1 MTTLD
6 LTATIARAA
15 GLDLKVLEGQSLL
28 PRLVGDAATV
38 ARPTSVRAL
47 AKLPE
52 GSHGELHSFWSPNP
66 SPTPTPTPNPNPN
79 PNPNPDPSP
88 DPNQAG
94 CSTSGRARVETPP
107 CALATGSCGAAGNTI
122 PHPYPTPTP
131 TPTLTLTLPLPLTLT
146 LTRSHHLELVYLFN
160 ITADPLEL
168 QNLVEKPTRAFTV
181 LTLMNALDD
190 WEADLPFAINCLQAA
205 DHGLKYVRTAAQPCS
220 APNVDPRFVVEHE
233 ATCFPGEMEGS
244 DAIPERLDKLPRS
257 LWKIA
262 AAELRGQR
270 GV

>member
-1 MTTLD
+1 MRT
-6 LTATIARAA
+6 
-15 GLDLKVLEGQSLL
+15 
-28 PRLVGDAATV
+28 GDW
-38 ARPTSVRAL
+38 
-47 AKLPE
+47 KLRR
-52 GSHGELHSFWSPNP
+52 
-66 SPTPTPTPNPNPN
+66 
-79 PNPNPDPSP
+79 
-88 DPNQAG
+88 
-94 CSTSGRARVETPP
+94 CK
-107 CALATGSCGAAGNTI
+107 
-122 PHPYPTPTP
+122 
-131 TPTLTLTLPLPLTLT
+131 
-146 LTRSHHLELVYLFN
+146 SHHLELVYLFN

>member
-1 MTTLD
+1 MIREPVTTLD

-88 DPNQAG
+88 NPNPNPNQVAQECG
-94 CSTSGRARVETPP
+94 VESMPTFQFYKSGLKVHEF
-107 CALATGSCGAAGNTI
+107 SGA
-122 PHPYPTPTP
+122 
-131 TPTLTLTLPLPLTLT
+131 LTLP
-146 LTRSHHLELVYLFN
+146 
-160 ITADPLEL
+160 
-168 QNLVEKPTRAFTV
+168 
-181 LTLMNALDD
+181 
-190 WEADLPFAINCLQAA
+190 
-205 DHGLKYVRTAAQPCS
+205 
-220 APNVDPRFVVEHE
+220 
-233 ATCFPGEMEGS
+233 
-244 DAIPERLDKLPRS
+244 
-257 LWKIA
+257 
-262 AAELRGQR
+262 
-270 GV
+270 